1 MPKVTWKHSGGEETV
16 ADVAV
21 GETLMMA
28 ALDADVP
35 NIIGECGGCVA
46 CATCHV
52 MVDTAWI
59 DKLRLSDPTEETML
73 DFTEVEKQDN
83 SRLSCQIVMSEEL
96 DGLVLHVPE

>member
-1 MPKVTWKHSGGEETV
+1 MPKVTWKLGSGSEVV

-21 GETLMMA
+21 GETLMVA

-52 MVDTAWI
+52 VVDDAWAE
-59 DKLRLSDPTEETML
+59 KLAISDPTEESML
-73 DFTEVEKQDN
+73 EFTEVEKQAN

>member
-1 MPKVTWKHSGGEETV
+1 MPKVTWKRDSGDDIV

-21 GETLMMA
+21 GETLMIA

-52 MVDTAWI
+52 FVDEAWA
-59 DKLRLSDPTEETML
+59 DKLALSDPTEETML
-73 DFTEVEKQDN
+73 DFTEIEKQPN
-83 SRLSCQIVMSEEL
+83 SRLSCQIVMTDEL